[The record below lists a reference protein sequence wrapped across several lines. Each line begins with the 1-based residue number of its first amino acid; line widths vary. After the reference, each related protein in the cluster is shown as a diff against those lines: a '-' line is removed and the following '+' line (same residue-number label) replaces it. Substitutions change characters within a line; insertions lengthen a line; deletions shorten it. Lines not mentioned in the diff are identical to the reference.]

1 MTSSTTAEAQPVPL
15 TRRWTFS
22 RQQSSKSKKNR
33 ESSTSTEDLLVKT
46 KKGSTKSSSVNE
58 TPKATPTSQ
67 STKST
72 ELDPTTTAAPSN
84 PFRNVLARIRS
95 GRLQRQN
102 QNQNQQSVATPNS
115 KKPGANETESTST
128 GTTSTHD
135 SPKYA
140 VDQGAAS
147 ELDALVSQL
156 SACFNDQSSTDALPR
171 SRSLHHKSKKKKK
184 SLSAA
189 PFYRKTRSEHQ
200 FQQKRQMSH
209 VVRQILES
217 DISWEEEELEEED
230 ITQHNANNSS
240 SRIVVVV
247 ESNDETDRKSVKSTM
262 NDTLD
267 RRAQTTQSA
276 RHQIDNF
283 TVSTGGSFT
292 VEDSAMFAYEDPELT
307 LCQLLCMGHKQ
318 MPIKEQEEDDIDS
331 KADSHFLSY
340 DERSAFY

>member
-1 MTSSTTAEAQPVPL
+1 
-15 TRRWTFS
+15 
-22 RQQSSKSKKNR
+22 
-33 ESSTSTEDLLVKT
+33 
-46 KKGSTKSSSVNE
+46 
-58 TPKATPTSQ
+58 
-67 STKST
+67 
-72 ELDPTTTAAPSN
+72 
-84 PFRNVLARIRS
+84 
-95 GRLQRQN
+95 
-102 QNQNQQSVATPNS
+102 
-115 KKPGANETESTST
+115 
-128 GTTSTHD
+128 
-135 SPKYA
+135 
-140 VDQGAAS
+140 
-147 ELDALVSQL
+147 
-156 SACFNDQSSTDALPR
+156 
-171 SRSLHHKSKKKKK
+171 
-184 SLSAA
+184 
-189 PFYRKTRSEHQ
+189 
-200 FQQKRQMSH
+200 MSH